1 MIVIRKENFTKHIT
15 LAQLQ
20 LHKLHVKAQTYNDN
34 TQNTPCTLTDEI
46 KLLKY

>member
-1 MIVIRKENFTKHIT
+1 MREENLRIHIT
-15 LAQLQ
+15 LEQLQ
-20 LHKLHVKAQTYNDN
+20 LHKLHVKVQTYNDN